1 MPSDSPTGSLRFEAV
16 TTEPPDY
23 LVVLRPNRAWFR
35 IDWAELW
42 EYRDLLLLL
51 VRRDL
56 LSKYRQTILGPLW
69 YIIQPVVMAVIFS
82 LVFARTANLSTQEV
96 PPLLYYLCGLLPWTY
111 FAQCLTAIAS
121 TFTTNAGLFAKVYF
135 PRLLVPAGA
144 TTAAFVSLALQ
155 FVTFLIFAAFYRWGT
170 PFAGM
175 VAGWTLLLLPLL
187 VLQTALFVLGA
198 GLWIA
203 ALTARFRDLLHALP
217 FIIMGWMFLTPIFL
231 PLSEFAGRLQFI
243 AYVNPM
249 APIVESFRHLLL
261 GTSQVDPSLTAVS
274 VAETV
279 VLFVTGVLLFQR
291 VERTAIDHV

>member
-1 MPSDSPTGSLRFEAV
+1 MTPALVS
-16 TTEPPDY
+16 PDY

-35 IDWAELW
+35 VDWAELW
-42 EYRDLLLLL
+42 DYRDLLLLL

-56 LSKYRQTILGPLW
+56 LAKYRQTILGPLW
-69 YIIQPVVMAVIFS
+69 YVIQPVVMAVIFS
-82 LVFARTANLSTQEV
+82 LVFARAANLSTQSV
-96 PPLLYYLCGLLPWTY
+96 PPLLYYLSGLLPWTY

-121 TFTTNAGLFAKVYF
+121 TFTTNASLFAKVYF

-144 TTAAFVSLALQ
+144 AVAACVSMALQ
-155 FVTFLIFAAFYRWGT
+155 FGTFLVFAACYRSSV
-170 PFAGM
+170 PFPGVA
-175 VAGWTLLLLPLL
+175 AGWTVLLLPLL

-217 FIIMGWMFLTPIFL
+217 FIVMGWMFLTPVFL
-231 PLSEFAGRLQFI
+231 PLSEFAGRLQWI
-243 AYVNPM
+243 AYINPM

-261 GTSQVDPSLTAVS
+261 GTPAVAMSLTVVS
-274 VAETV
+274 IAETV
-279 VLFVTGVLLFQR
+279 VLFATGVLLFQR

>member
-1 MPSDSPTGSLRFEAV
+1 MPLDSPSATLRAAPVAESQ
-16 TTEPPDY
+16 DY
-23 LVVLRPNRAWFR
+23 QVVLRPNRAWFR

-42 EYRDLLLLL
+42 DYRDLLLLL

-56 LSKYRQTILGPLW
+56 LAKYRQTILGPLW

-82 LVFARTANLSTQEV
+82 LVFARAANLSTQSV

-121 TFTTNAGLFAKVYF
+121 TFTTNASLFAKVYF

-144 TTAAFVSLALQ
+144 AAAAFVSMALQ
-155 FVTFLIFAAFYRWGT
+155 FGTFLVFAACYHSSV
-170 PFAGM
+170 PFPGV

-187 VLQTALFVLGA
+187 VLQTALFVLGV

-217 FIIMGWMFLTPIFL
+217 FIVMGWMFLTPVFI
-231 PLSEFAGRLQFI
+231 PLSEFAGGLQLI

-249 APIVESFRHLLL
+249 APIVEGFRQLLL
-261 GTSQVDPSLTAVS
+261 GTSPVAPSLIAVS
-274 VAETV
+274 IAETIL
-279 VLFVTGVLLFQR
+279 LFVSGVLLFQR